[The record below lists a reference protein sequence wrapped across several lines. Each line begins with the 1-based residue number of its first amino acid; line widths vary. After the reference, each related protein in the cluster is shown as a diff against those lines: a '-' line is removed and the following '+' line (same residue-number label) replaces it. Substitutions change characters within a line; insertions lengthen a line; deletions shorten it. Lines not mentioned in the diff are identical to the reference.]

1 VYEQIDVVPTVAVGI
16 RVASQEHAV
25 VLPRI
30 RHGAFSFHFVYQ
42 QQGIEDFL
50 TPEGEKALRR
60 HEVGALDFGISVVS
74 DCRPHVLCQK
84 TFRTTARPA
93 LAATPAASRP

>member
-1 VYEQIDVVPTVAVGI
+1 MDPVDLKAILVVYEQIDVVPTVAVGI

-42 QQGIEDFL
+42 QGIEDFL
-50 TPEGEKALRR
+50 TPEGEIALRR
-60 HEVGALDFGISVVS
+60 HEVGAVDFGI
-74 DCRPHVLCQK
+74 LL
-84 TFRTTARPA
+84 FRT
-93 LAATPAASRP
+93 AAGMFFASRLSP